1 MFNKSIAYRLSI
13 FISLA
18 VISVFIAIIIISYL
32 FNSNNL
38 KENIENKAI
47 GLSSKV
53 IMEVDEQLV
62 SSREI
67 ASNISEQIIF
77 FEQFQ
82 GADKLM
88 ISLMSKY
95 PFINA
100 IHVNIDSDVPS
111 LFTKNYC
118 SSRKNNSII
127 FETHKEKFYH
137 CSAEKKIFE
146 NIALNNKP
154 AWTEVFHCS
163 KNQNLIVAA
172 YSPILLKNENNKK
185 IGYVVC
191 EVSIDNLND
200 ILNNTIVGENGFAFL
215 LTRDGRFI
223 THPIKDY
230 VLNRNFFSVSEDA
243 YNKEKTD
250 ITEILD
256 RGLSGSFEAYPEFLN
271 KKKHWV
277 HYTLLQEIG
286 WTVIFAMPY
295 DELFEPLY
303 ILILKMLFISV
314 VGIIVIFLMIK
325 YITNRLVEPLSE
337 VTAELQQFSNI
348 VGDNKIDSL
357 DEIKLVSESLNFMK
371 LWYKKFKVK
380 ELQEEKKNKLQMQD
394 LLQASEIQQ
403 SIINTD
409 FSTLS
414 KIKDIDLF
422 AIYKPVRIVSGDLF
436 DYLLIDDEYLI
447 FTMGDVSGK
456 GIPAAFFM
464 IVAQTI
470 IKNSASFKSARTIV
484 QKANNKLHTTNQ
496 HQFFLTLFLGVLNLK
511 TGVLDYCNA
520 AHTPTYILK
529 LNGDIIEL
537 SQSHGLPLGLY
548 PNKQYANSK
557 ITLEKGDSIV
567 LYTDG
572 ITELQ
577 NENKVHFGN
586 ERFVENLR
594 HLIGCEP
601 EDMVNRI
608 EKDLDVFRG
617 RAAQID
623 DIALMC
629 IKYKDVKKSD

>member
-1 MFNKSIAYRLSI
+1 MFNKSITYRLSI

-18 VISVFIAIIIISYL
+18 VISVFMAIIIISYL

-38 KENIENKAI
+38 KENIKNKAI

-53 IMEVDEQLV
+53 IMDVDEQLV

-82 GADKLM
+82 SADKL
-88 ISLMSKY
+88 IVSLMEKY
-95 PFINA
+95 PFLNA

-111 LFTKNYC
+111 LFTENYC
-118 SSRKNNSII
+118 SYRKNDSII

-137 CSAEKKIFE
+137 CVAEKKIFE
-146 NIALNNKP
+146 NIALSNKL
-154 AWTEVFHCS
+154 AWTEVFYCS
-163 KNQNLIVAA
+163 KNQNLIVAV
-172 YSPILLKNENNKK
+172 YSPILLESENNKK
-185 IGYVVC
+185 IGYVIC
-191 EVSIDNLND
+191 EVSIDNLNE
-200 ILNNTIVGENGFAFL
+200 ILNSTEVGKNGFAFL
-215 LTRDGRFI
+215 LAKDGRFI
-223 THPIKDY
+223 THPRKDY
-230 VLNRNFFSVSEDA
+230 VFNRNFFSVSEDA
-243 YNKEKTD
+243 YNKKKTD
-250 ITEILD
+250 FIEILD
-256 RGLSGSFEAYPEFLN
+256 RGLSGSFIAYPEFLD

-277 HYTLLQEIG
+277 HYTRLEEIE

-295 DELFEPLY
+295 DLLFEPLY
-303 ILILKMLFISV
+303 ISILKMLLISV

-348 VGDNKIDSL
+348 AGESKIDSL
-357 DEIKLVSESLNFMK
+357 DEIKLVAESLNFIK
-371 LWYKKFKVK
+371 LWYKKFKIK
-380 ELQEEKKNKLQMQD
+380 ELQEEKKNKLHTQD

-403 SIINTD
+403 SMINID

-414 KIKDIDLF
+414 KIKEIDLF
-422 AIYKPVRIVSGDLF
+422 AIYKPLRIVSGDLF
-436 DYLLIDDEYLI
+436 DYFLLDDEHLL
-447 FTMGDVSGK
+447 FTIGDVSGK
-456 GIPAAFFM
+456 GVPAAFFM

-496 HQFFLTLFLGVLNLK
+496 HQFFLTLFLGVLNIK
-511 TGVLDYCNA
+511 TGVLDFCNA

-548 PNKQYANSK
+548 PNKQYSSSK
-557 ITLEKGDSIV
+557 TTLEKGDSIV

-577 NENKVHFGN
+577 NENKIHFGN

-594 HLIGCEP
+594 HLIDCEP
-601 EDMVNRI
+601 ENMVNRI
-608 EKDLDVFRG
+608 EKSLDIFRG
-617 RAAQID
+617 KEAQND

-629 IKYKDVKKSD
+629 IKYRG